1 MRKIIPLSIALL
13 IAAPNIL
20 ADYSVVIP
28 LEQNIFTEPEN
39 LTLEGSVT
47 ANKSTVNYGESFLVE
62 WDYEKLTSIY
72 IPNAGTFTSNSG
84 SASVTPNRSGAFN
97 VVVNNRSKS
106 ETTTLPMTV
115 IFPPVDIVSFESADR
130 GISVG
135 DKINLSWQVDGADSV
150 EITLLSGGNA
160 SVPSGRLPNIGTFV
174 SNTGG
179 LVTGDIVKYLL
190 TAFSPD
196 GETIKTATVEVP
208 VRGSMTFTSF
218 NITNPFVDS
227 TYGGGVA
234 IPLGGT
240 LNTTWT
246 GTNIKSIVLN
256 GVDSLNPYAS
266 YTFVKSIPNPDLNS
280 YGIPMNE
287 IGDWTVNNVVGTG
300 YNKFQTSPYVSMR
313 VRVYQPS
320 ILNSFTINGLSGSE
334 ITLKKGNYPIVWT
347 GTSPIIKYVFTGI
360 YGDTTLPSSDRSI
373 NQFFLDVGDYR
384 IKISAI
390 DYNGVSASREILVHI
405 TN

>member
-13 IAAPNIL
+13 MAAPNIL
-20 ADYSVVIP
+20 AGYSMVIP
-28 LEQNIFTEPEN
+28 LEQNMFTEPEN

-47 ANKSTVNYGESFLVE
+47 ANKTTVNYGDSFLVE
-62 WDYEKLTSIY
+62 WNYEKLTSIY

-115 IFPPVDIVSFESADR
+115 IFPPVQIVSFTSADR

-135 DKINLSWQVDGADSV
+135 DKINLSWQVDGAESV
-150 EITLLSGGNA
+150 EITLLSSNNA

-208 VRGSMTFTSF
+208 VRGSMTFTAF
-218 NITNPFVDS
+218 NITNPLIPN
-227 TYGGGVA
+227 GGGIA
-234 IPLGGT
+234 IPIGGT

-246 GTNIKSIVLN
+246 GTNIKNIVLS
-256 GVDSLNPYAS
+256 GVDADNPYLP
-266 YTFVKSIPNPDLNS
+266 YTFSKSIPNPDLNS
-280 YGIPMNE
+280 YAIPMNTV
-287 IGDWTVNNVVGTG
+287 GDWYVNNVVGTG
-300 YNKFQTSPYVSMR
+300 YNKFQTSPYINAR

-320 ILNSFTINGLSGSE
+320 KLNSFTINGLSASE
-334 ITLKKGNYPIVWT
+334 ITLKKGNYSIVWT
-347 GTSPIIKYVFTGI
+347 GTSPTTNYIFTGV
-360 YGDTTLPSSDRSI
+360 YGDETLDSSTRSKS
-373 NQFFLDVGDYR
+373 QFFLDVGDYR

-390 DYNGVSASREILVHI
+390 DYNSVSDSREILVHI